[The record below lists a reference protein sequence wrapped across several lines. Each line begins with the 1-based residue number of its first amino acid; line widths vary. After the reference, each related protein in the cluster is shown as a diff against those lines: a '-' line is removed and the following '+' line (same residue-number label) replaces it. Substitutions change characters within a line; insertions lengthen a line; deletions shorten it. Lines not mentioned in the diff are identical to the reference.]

1 MELECFV
8 IVFHQLCGDKMQSSG
23 ELDRK
28 DITSY
33 LGFVYS
39 CVVATVSAQ
48 RGVPKATLNYLA

>member
-39 CVVATVSAQ
+39 CIVATVSAQ
-48 RGVPKATLNYLA
+48 RGVAKATLN